1 MDSII
6 FEACLN
12 NFHYLLGLILNG
24 LIVGAIY
31 ALMAIGLTVIFSVL
45 GIVSFAHGEFYMIGG
60 FVTYFLLENLIDI
73 DIYIPVI
80 GTIATIAM
88 PWYVAILLSGVVTF
102 FLGSIFEQTFLR
114 PMFSGKVERPGEYAI
129 LVTFGLAFFLQYLT
143 LAIIGPF
150 PVKADR
156 FVSFDIPKILGQITI
171 ASNRIIAASVAVIA
185 IGSTLYYLQRTWT
198 GRALRA
204 VSQDKDAAAVTGIN
218 PQRMNR
224 FAFGLGCMLAGMAG
238 ATLVQVFSWVFDVGV
253 VASAK
258 SFVIIVLGGMGSVPG
273 ALFGGLIIG
282 VVEALG
288 TGCFPD
294 PSRSLAY
301 RDAFG
306 LIIFALILLFRP
318 QGFFGRKL

>member
-12 NFHYLLGLILNG
+12 NIHYLLGLIIGG
-24 LIVGAIY
+24 LIIGAIY
-31 ALMAIGLTVIFSVL
+31 ALMAIGLTLIFSVI

-60 FVTYFLLENLIDI
+60 FVTYFLLENIT
-73 DIYIPVI
+73 
-80 GTIATIAM
+80 GM
-88 PWYVAILLSGVVTF
+88 PWFIAILLSGLATF
-102 FLGSIFEQTFLR
+102 ALGALFEVMFLK
-114 PMFSGKVERPGEYAI
+114 PMTSGKVERPGEYAI

-143 LAIIGPF
+143 LAIVGPF

-156 FVSFDIPKILGQITI
+156 FVDIQIPKILGRITI
-171 ASNRIIAASVAVIA
+171 PSTRAVAATVAIAAIA
-185 IGSTLYYLQRTWT
+185 GLFYFIQRTWT

-218 PQRMNR
+218 PERMNWL
-224 FAFGLGCMLAGMAG
+224 AFGIGCMLAGMAG

-258 SFVIIVLGGMGSVPG
+258 SFVIIVLGGMGSIPG
-273 ALFGGLIIG
+273 ALIGGLIIG

>member
-1 MDSII
+1 MDSIL

-12 NFHYLLGLILNG
+12 NWQYVLGLIVNG
-24 LIVGAIY
+24 LVIGAIY
-31 ALMAIGLTVIFSVL
+31 ALMAIGLTLIFSVL

-60 FVTYFLLENLIDI
+60 FVTYFLLE
-73 DIYIPVI
+73 YF
-80 GTIATIAM
+80 TAM
-88 PWYVAILLSGVVTF
+88 PWPLAIVISGLATF
-102 FLGSIFEQTFLR
+102 LLGSLFEASFLK

-156 FVSFDIPKILGQITI
+156 FVDIDIPRILERIVIPSTRAVAAVVAIISI
-171 ASNRIIAASVAVIA
+171 AS
-185 IGSTLYYLQRTWT
+185 LFYYIQRTWT

-224 FAFGLGCMLAGMAG
+224 LAFGIGCMLAGMAG

-258 SFVIIVLGGMGSVPG
+258 SFVIIVLGGMGSIPG

-294 PSRSLAY
+294 PERSLAY

-306 LIIFALILLFRP
+306 LVIFALILLFRP

>member
-6 FEACLN
+6 FEPCLN
-12 NFHYLLGLILNG
+12 SPEYLLGLISNG
-24 LIVGAIY
+24 LIIGAIY
-31 ALMAIGLTVIFSVL
+31 ALMAIGLTLIFSVL

-60 FVTYFLLENLIDI
+60 FVTYFLLENFTGL
-73 DIYIPVI
+73 
-80 GTIATIAM
+80 
-88 PWYVAILLSGVVTF
+88 PWVVAILFSGLATF
-102 FLGSIFEQTFLR
+102 ILGAIFEQLFLR
-114 PMFSGKVERPGEYAI
+114 PMHTGKVERPGEYAI
-129 LVTFGLAFFLQYLT
+129 LITFGLGFFLQYLT
-143 LAIIGPF
+143 LAIVGPF

-156 FVSFDIPKILGQITI
+156 FVNWNIPEILDIIIPANRAI
-171 ASNRIIAASVAVIA
+171 AAIIAIVSITSLF
-185 IGSTLYYLQRTWT
+185 IFLRRTWT

-218 PQRMNR
+218 PVVMNT
-224 FAFGLGCMLAGMAG
+224 FAFGLGCLLAGIAG

-273 ALFGGLIIG
+273 ALVGGLIIG
-282 VVEALG
+282 VVESLG

-294 PSRSLAY
+294 PARALAY

-306 LIIFALILLFRP
+306 LIIFAIILLVRP
-318 QGFFGRKL
+318 QGLFGRKL

>member
-6 FEACLN
+6 FEACLRSPE
-12 NFHYLLGLILNG
+12 YLAGLVVNG
-24 LIVGAIY
+24 LVIGMIY
-31 ALMAIGLTVIFSVL
+31 ALMALGLTLIFSVL

-60 FVTYFLLENLIDI
+60 FVTYFLLEYFTTLPWVAAIMLAG
-73 DIYIPVI
+73 V
-80 GTIATIAM
+80 ATF
-88 PWYVAILLSGVVTF
+88 V
-102 FLGSIFEQTFLR
+102 LGAIFERLFLR
-114 PMFSGKVERPGEYAI
+114 PMYGGKVERPGEYAI
-129 LVTFGLAFFLQYLT
+129 LITFGLAFFLQYTT
-143 LAIIGPF
+143 LAIVGPF

-156 FVSFDIPKILGQITI
+156 FVDWQIPKLLDTITI
-171 ASNRIIAASVAVIA
+171 PSTRTIAALVAMVA
-185 IGSTLYYLQRTWT
+185 IISMLIFIQRTWT

-218 PQRMNR
+218 PARMNNL
-224 FAFGLGCMLAGMAG
+224 AFGIGCMLAGMSG

-258 SFVIIVLGGMGSVPG
+258 SFVIIVLGGMGSIPG
-273 ALFGGLIIG
+273 ALLGGLIIG

-294 PSRSLAY
+294 PNRSLAY

-306 LIIFALILLFRP
+306 LIIFALILLLRP
-318 QGFFGRKL
+318 QGLFGRKL

>member
-6 FEACLN
+6 FEACIN
-12 NFHYLLGLILNG
+12 NFHYMFGLILNG

-60 FVTYFLLENLIDI
+60 FVTYFLLENLT
-73 DIYIPVI
+73 
-80 GTIATIAM
+80 GM
-88 PWYVAILLSGVVTF
+88 PWFVAILLSGAVTF
-102 FLGSIFEQTFLR
+102 FLGSIFEQAFLR
-114 PMFSGKVERPGEYAI
+114 PMFTGKVERPGEYAI
-129 LVTFGLAFFLQYLT
+129 LITFGLAFFLQYLT

-156 FVSFDIPKILGQITI
+156 FLDLNIPKILGQISI
-171 ASNRIIAASVAVIA
+171 ASNRVVAATIAVIS

-218 PQRMNR
+218 PHNMNR